1 MIINSNKTQHLAS
14 MGLQK
19 MKEAPDRDLMDSR
32 GDAFLTSIRDHAG
45 NEQDRLLAEMVQK
58 SVIKAKEQYRSADT
72 TKMQKLA
79 LSALA
84 NGTGPIGSVLAELGK
99 VACSHSSD
107 VSDIYFEGIKQY
119 GTENQKSVIE
129 FLEKTGF
136 NGEAKELDGYRKLV
150 FKALEDTEET
160 DVEFVKKH
168 GSAMMSLLVKYSH
181 DYECDEDYA
190 KEVGNKFIEL
200 IAEKGDGKEKE
211 FAMAL
216 KEANISSIYSQEVA
230 MKFIT
235 GGIEPTA
242 KGALLKL
249 LHKTA
254 DPELFNAMFK
264 DTGDPAILSV
274 IENVSSIDRT
284 RAYHLVPDAL
294 KMMQNEG
301 KLPVEKNLLALN
313 NKFNGSFSYSRN
325 GCEVDEAFLKVI
337 AEKADIPENRKIARK
352 ALAESKES
360 PGFFKSIFQSDYD
373 KNQRKKEIYTG
384 AFGAISKN
392 CTAYKAGQ
400 DNLSIQSE
408 INNIVNS

>member
-32 GDAFLTSIRDHAG
+32 GDAFLTSIRDHAV
-45 NEQDRLLAEMVQK
+45 NEQDRLLVEMVQK
-58 SVIKAKEQYRSADT
+58 SVIKAKEQLRSADT
-72 TKMQKLA
+72 TKMQKIA
-79 LSALA
+79 LNALA
-84 NGTGPIGSVLAELGK
+84 QGTGPIGSVLAELGK
-99 VACSHSSD
+99 VACSHSSE

-150 FKALEDTEET
+150 FKALKDTEET

-168 GSAMMSLLVKYSH
+168 GSAMMSLLVNYSH
-181 DYECDEDYA
+181 EYECDEDYA

-200 IAEKGDGKEKE
+200 IAEKGEGKEKE

-235 GGIEPTA
+235 GGIEPTT

-249 LHKTA
+249 LQKTA
-254 DPELFNAMFK
+254 DPELFNAMFR
-264 DTGDPAILSV
+264 DTGNPAILSI
-274 IENVSSIDRT
+274 IENISSIDRT

-294 KMMQNEG
+294 NLLENDG
-301 KLPVEKNLLALN
+301 KLPTEKNLLALN
-313 NKFNGSFSYSRN
+313 NKFENFSYSRN

-352 ALAESKES
+352 AIAEAKES

-373 KNQRKKEIYTG
+373 KNQRIKETYSK